1 MPPELSGLTA
11 FIIGLLGS
19 VHCVGMCGGIVGALT
34 IGLPQTIRNSTSVML
49 AYLFAYNIG
58 RITSYAVAGA
68 IAGTLGSQL
77 YSLVASELASEVG
90 RWISGIFMIALGIY
104 LAGWTRLLAPIER
117 IGAHAWRH
125 IEPLGRRFLPV
136 DSPRHALGLGL
147 IWGWLPCGL
156 VYSALVWAMASGDT
170 LSGAQLMVAFGLG
183 TLPMLLLMGAT
194 ARWLGGLVRKH
205 WIRRLAG
212 AVIMA
217 FAVIMLAFPPTPT
230 GGGHSMHG
238 HSIPTFRRADTL
250 SAEPP

>member
-1 MPPELSGLTA
+1 
-11 FIIGLLGS
+11 
-19 VHCVGMCGGIVGALT
+19 MCGGIVGALT
-34 IGLPQTIRNSTSVML
+34 IGLPQTIRNSTSGML
-49 AYLFAYNIG
+49 AYLLAYNIG
-58 RITSYAVAGA
+58 RITSYALAGA

-77 YSLVASELASEVG
+77 YSLVASELASEAG

-117 IGAHAWRH
+117 LGARVWHH

-136 DSPRHALGLGL
+136 NSPRHALGLGL

-156 VYSALVWAMASGDT
+156 VYSALVWAMVAGDT

-217 FAVIMLAFPPTPT
+217 FAVIMLAFPLTST
-230 GGGHSMHG
+230 HGRHSMHG
-238 HSIPTFRRADTL
+238 HSIPTFRSADT
-250 SAEPP
+250 PPAKPP